1 MKNKLTIYLL
11 FFIFVIGCSVNNS
24 SEDEDINANLSVEAS
39 SNNTTQI
46 TVNNVNDSSSNPIS
60 DDLLELDKKYRTNSS
75 FVLPTFNGNCPHKL
89 DEIIELFDYWK
100 SEFGL
105 NISYDVIGEPTFGTG
120 SSLQLEN
127 CVNKIIGSNLGQN
140 IVLTGNEHVE
150 VVVGR
155 KFDKDNVS
163 VENVNAKVIKFIN
176 LQTYG
181 SISYAIHP
189 TDQNKDLIADING
202 NIFLASSKEILYS
215 VENVT
220 VKDNGGFLS
229 LKYLDND
236 NYLIGFYT
244 FEQSIYI
251 DLFQFSDEKV
261 TKIKTIKEYKF
272 PKYFKCNNSTLLL
285 EIYRHCESEGEEST
299 YIGHAG
305 GGIQVHN
312 GAIYIGLGDTN
323 IASSVFNSMYTTRDM
338 NLPWGTILKF
348 EFDYNLL
355 NLVGTGNHSES
366 HLEEVWIKG
375 LRNPYRFSINKNSI
389 WIADLGTSVEDEIN
403 LVPLNENNVDLGWPY
418 FEGEFAH
425 QPFYNTSV
433 NSIKQKSPIFSERI
447 GGLIGGHFLK
457 ISGKNL
463 YVFGTLDGRLFGLE
477 IVASGILKY
486 QINIENLDFEDGN
499 FLLSIERSRNGIY
512 LLTSNGTV
520 ARIDNS

>member
-1 MKNKLTIYLL
+1 MRNFKISYLL
-11 FFIFVIGCSVNNS
+11 IMLLAISCNTT
-24 SEDEDINANLSVEAS
+24 EDIEFNYDNEITEQEESNTDQSTPVIDENQKEISTNLEILVLDK
-39 SNNTTQI
+39 QYRK
-46 TVNNVNDSSSNPIS
+46 DSSFI
-60 DDLLELDKKYRTNSS
+60 
-75 FVLPTFNGNCPHKL
+75 LPTFNGNCPHKL
-89 DEIIELFDYWK
+89 DEIIKLFDYWK

-127 CVNKIIGSNLGQN
+127 CINKIIGSNLGQN
-140 IVLTGNEHVE
+140 IVLTGNEHIE
-150 VVVGR
+150 IIVGR

-163 VENVNAKVIKFIN
+163 VENVDAKVIKYIN

-181 SISYAIHP
+181 PISYAIHP
-189 TDQNKDLIADING
+189 TDKNKDLIADING
-202 NIFLASSKEILYS
+202 NIFLASNKEKLYS

-244 FEQSIYI
+244 FQQSIYI
-251 DLFQFSDEKV
+251 DLFQFSDKKV
-261 TKIKTIKEYKF
+261 TKIKTLKEYKF
-272 PKYFKCNNSTLLL
+272 PKYYKCNKSTLLL
-285 EIYRHCESEGEEST
+285 EIYRHCESEGVEST

-305 GGIQVHN
+305 GGIQVHD
-312 GAIYIGLGDTN
+312 GEIYIGLGDTN
-323 IASSVFNSMYTTRDM
+323 IASSVFNSMYTTRDN

-348 EFDYNLL
+348 EFNYNLL
-355 NLVGTGNHSES
+355 KLVGTGNHSES
-366 HLEEVWIKG
+366 YLEEVWIKG

-425 QPFYNTSV
+425 QPFYNISV

-477 IVASGILKY
+477 IVSSGILKY

-499 FLLSIERSRNGIY
+499 FLLSIEKSRNGIY

>member
-1 MKNKLTIYLL
+1 MKKLLILFVLISFCGGAGESVSEQEVSGNSTLQSSTSTTINQVDFKKLDEQYRKNDK
-11 FFIFVIGCSVNNS
+11 FI
-24 SEDEDINANLSVEAS
+24 
-39 SNNTTQI
+39 
-46 TVNNVNDSSSNPIS
+46 
-60 DDLLELDKKYRTNSS
+60 
-75 FVLPTFNGNCPHKL
+75 LPTFNGNCPHQL

-100 SEFGL
+100 LEFGL
-105 NISYDVIGEPTFGTG
+105 NISYDVLGEPTFGTG

-127 CVNKIIGSNLGQN
+127 CINKIIGSNLGQN
-140 IVLTGNEHVE
+140 IELLGNEHIE
-150 VVVGR
+150 IIVGR
-155 KFDKDNVS
+155 KFDKDDVS
-163 VENVNAKVIKFIN
+163 VENVDAEVTKFIN
-176 LQTYG
+176 IETYG
-181 SISYAIHP
+181 PISYAIHP
-189 TDQNKDLIADING
+189 TDQNKDLIADISG
-202 NIFLASSKEILYS
+202 NIFLVSNKEKLHS

-229 LKYLDND
+229 LKYLDNE

-251 DLFQFSDEKV
+251 DLFQFSDNKV
-261 TKIKTIKEYKF
+261 AKIKTLKEYKF
-272 PKYFKCNNSTLLL
+272 PKYFKCNKSTLLF
-285 EIYRHCESEGEEST
+285 EIYNHCESEGEEST

-305 GGIQVHN
+305 GGIQVHD
-312 GAIYIGLGDTN
+312 GEIYIGLGDTN
-323 IASSVFNSMYTTRDM
+323 IASSVFNSMYTTRDK

-355 NLVGTGNHSES
+355 SLVGTGNHAES
-366 HLEEVWIKG
+366 YLEEVWIKG

-425 QPFYNTSV
+425 QPFYNASV
-433 NSIKQKSPIFSERI
+433 NSINQKSPIFSERI
-447 GGLIGGHFLK
+447 GGLIGGHFLQ

-486 QINIENLDFEDGN
+486 QINIGNTDFEDGN
-499 FLLSIERSRNGIY
+499 FLLSIEKSRNGIF
-512 LLTSNGTV
+512 LMSSSGNIV
-520 ARIDNS
+520 EIKNN